1 MKELKITSIFASV
14 ILSCVLIGCD
24 FSVDEDDENDN
35 NNNNGGTDYEYDFQN
50 QDLQG
55 EIEGEVW
62 VYRAGTA
69 EISFFDNTKL
79 SIDIYDVE
87 PEGGDA
93 CEFGVFSLGSD
104 VVLFS
109 VPNEVGLYELGSPH
123 TVTLFESDTYMNYI
137 ATDGAVEILTI
148 DSTAVTG
155 RMDVAYDSDNH
166 MNGNFTLTFCSDW

>member
-79 SIDIYDVE
+79 SIDILMWNLREEMHASSEYLAWV
-87 PEGGDA
+87 PMWCYSA
-93 CEFGVFSLGSD
+93 C
-104 VVLFS
+104 
-109 VPNEVGLYELGSPH
+109 
-123 TVTLFESDTYMNYI
+123 
-137 ATDGAVEILTI
+137 
-148 DSTAVTG
+148 
-155 RMDVAYDSDNH
+155 RMKSGCTN
-166 MNGNFTLTFCSDW
+166 